1 MVAESPWAHF
11 CTQFGGWAQK
21 RSNFCLCCKQNFSKM
36 VQAFMGSSVLGVD
49 DFDEIQE
56 TDCKNE
62 KEFID

>member
-1 MVAESPWAHF
+1 
-11 CTQFGGWAQK
+11 
-21 RSNFCLCCKQNFSKM
+21 M